1 VKRTGVRARLVRA
14 FALQIGLISVG
25 VIAGVFGITL
35 VVSDVLSREALQRE
49 AAHFWQR
56 LDVNKA
62 QPLPDT
68 ANMVGYLARDG
79 DFSLIPQP
87 LRAEPPG
94 FRRVDFHGSR
104 PLLYV
109 SDRPGARLFLVFEQQ
124 EVSDLTLY
132 FGVLPGAVVLI
143 FIYLLSFVTYRLS
156 QRAVSP
162 LVSLAQR
169 LETYDPVRAAGPHL
183 DLDDLRD
190 GSDAEVATMIEALDA
205 FTHRLEAFVDRE
217 RDFTRDA
224 SHELRTPIAVVR
236 ACLDLLERNKDR
248 PDADRAA
255 LDRMRRALDQM
266 QSLIENLLLLA
277 REAEMRSPDQDTHV
291 NAVVT
296 EQIDLLADLA
306 RETGNTV
313 RVVERGAVTVDAPA
327 RMIAIAFGNLLRNAL
342 TYSRD
347 GTVVVTVGDDA
358 ISVSDSGV
366 GMSAED
372 LPRVFEPFFR
382 GASARHRAAQGH
394 GLGLAIVRR
403 LVDRFG
409 WSLDLASTPG
419 KGTTVTLHF
428 SRDAAD
434 QGVRIRNP
442 TPETVSI
449 NS

>member
-1 VKRTGVRARLVRA
+1 MKRTGVRARLGRA

-25 VIAGVFGITL
+25 VVAGVFGITL

-49 AAHFWQR
+49 AAHFWHR
-56 LDVNKA
+56 LETNAA

-68 ANMVGYLARDG
+68 ANMVGYLARGG
-79 DFSLIPQP
+79 DFAAVPES
-87 LRAEPPG
+87 LRAEQPG
-94 FRRVDFHGSR
+94 FRRIDFHDAR

-109 SDRPGARLFLVFEQQ
+109 SDGPGARLFLVFEQQ

-132 FGVLPGAVVLI
+132 FGVIPGALVLL
-143 FIYLLSFVTYRLS
+143 FIYALSFVTYRLS

-169 LETYDPVRAAGPHL
+169 LEAYEPARAAGPHL

-190 GSDAEVATMIEALDA
+190 GTDAEVATMIEALDA
-205 FTHRLEAFVDRE
+205 FTRRLEAFVERE

-236 ACLDLLERNKDR
+236 ACLELLERNKDR
-248 PDADRAA
+248 PEADRAA
-255 LDRMRRALDQM
+255 LDRMRRALSQM

-277 REAEMRSPDQDTHV
+277 HEAEARSPNQHTRV
-291 NAVVT
+291 NAVVA
-296 EQIDLLADLA
+296 EQIDLLSDLA

-313 RVVERGAVTVDAPA
+313 RVVERGTVTVDAPP

-347 GTVVVTVGDDA
+347 GTVAVTVGDDA
-358 ISVSDSGV
+358 VVVTDSGI
-366 GMSAED
+366 GMSADD
-372 LPRVFEPFFR
+372 LARVFEPFYR
-382 GASARHRAAQGH
+382 GESARHSPAEGH

-403 LVDRFG
+403 LVDRYG
-409 WSLDLASTPG
+409 WSLDLASEPG
-419 KGTTVTLHF
+419 KGTTVILHF
-428 SRDAAD
+428 GRGRSGH
-434 QGVRIRNP
+434 GVRIRNP
-442 TPETVSI
+442 KPETVSI

>member
-1 VKRTGVRARLVRA
+1 MKRTTVRARLVRA

-56 LDVNKA
+56 LEVNKA

-68 ANMVGYLARDG
+68 ANMVGYLARAG
-79 DFSLIPQP
+79 DFSFVPQS
-87 LRAEPPG
+87 LRAEPTG
-94 FRRVDFHGSR
+94 FRRVDFHDGR

-124 EVSDLTLY
+124 EVSTLTFY
-132 FGVLPGAVVLI
+132 FGVLPGALVLL
-143 FIYLLSFVTYRLS
+143 FIYALSFITYRLS

-162 LVSLAQR
+162 MVSLAHR
-169 LETYDPVRAAGPHL
+169 LEAYDPVRAAGPRL

-190 GSDAEVATMIEALDA
+190 GTDAEVATMIEALDA
-205 FTHRLEAFVDRE
+205 FTRRLEAFVDRE

-248 PDADRAA
+248 PEADRAS
-255 LDRMRRALDQM
+255 LDRMRRAIAQM

-277 REAEMRSPDQDTHV
+277 REAETRAPEQRTHV
-291 NAVVT
+291 NAVVA

-313 RVVERGAVTVDAPA
+313 RVVEHSVLMIDAPP

-347 GTVVVTVGDDA
+347 GHIDVTISDDA
-358 ISVSDSGV
+358 ISVTDTGV
-366 GMSAED
+366 GISGAD
-372 LPRVFEPFFR
+372 IQRVFEPFFR
-382 GASARHRAAQGH
+382 GNAALQRPTDGH
-394 GLGLAIVRR
+394 GLGLSIVRR
-403 LVDRFG
+403 LIDRFG
-409 WSLDLASTPG
+409 WSVDLASEVG
-419 KGTTVTLHF
+419 KGTTIKLRF
-428 SRDAAD
+428 ARDASGH
-434 QGVRIRNP
+434 GVRILNP
-442 TPETVSI
+442 KPETVSI